1 MKFFILIK
9 RQRKKVI
16 FALTRYKNDVGNI
29 LIEILN
35 ALLTF
40 YEDLKFELRNNQK
53 KMNALKEETE
63 TKDRLVESM
72 RARLEKTE
80 RSFQLASLNPNQQK
94 FKVEDKKA
102 NLKQGGEDFFCDR
115 NHNDNVFG
123 DNVLF

>member
-1 MKFFILIK
+1 M
-9 RQRKKVI
+9 
-16 FALTRYKNDVGNI
+16 TRYKNDVGNI